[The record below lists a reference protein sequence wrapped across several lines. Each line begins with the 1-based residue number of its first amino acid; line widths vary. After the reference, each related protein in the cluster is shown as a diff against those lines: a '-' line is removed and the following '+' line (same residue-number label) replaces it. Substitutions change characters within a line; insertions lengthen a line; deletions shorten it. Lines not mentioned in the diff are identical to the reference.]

1 MFKRLLSI
9 AIVLLLAGTAS
20 AQTQTI
26 ASESECRVLADR
38 AVAMMAQDKFP
49 EAIKLMSPFTTLP
62 QERLVKLGQ
71 QFTGQRQKLLP
82 VLGKRVAV
90 EFIRQEKVGDSMLR
104 YLYLEKFENNALVVW
119 FTFYRPESG
128 WKLIDLG
135 WFDKPQNL
143 FK

>member
-38 AVAMMAQDKFP
+38 AVAMMAQDNFP
-49 EAIKLMSPFTTLP
+49 EVITAIGPYTTLP
-62 QERLVKLGQ
+62 QERLIKMGQ
-71 QFTGQRQKLLP
+71 QFVNQRQTLLP
-82 VLGKRVAV
+82 VLGKRVAM
-90 EFIRQEKVGDSMLR
+90 EFIRQEKIGDSMLR
-104 YLYLEKFENNALVVW
+104 YLYLEKFENNALVIW

-128 WKLIDLG
+128 WKMIDLG
-135 WFDKPQNL
+135 WFDKPQTL